1 MGFRK
6 IITYI
11 LQSEPG
17 ITMKAIGWNIEE
29 PNAGGGQNGWNMPS
43 RPRIFRQETL
53 FGEVIE
59 NYPTEKKIRY
69 AKLL

>member
-29 PNAGGGQNGWNMPS
+29 PNAGGGKMVGTC
-43 RPRIFRQETL
+43 RQGPV
-53 FGEVIE
+53 FSAR
-59 NYPTEKKIRY
+59 KRSS
-69 AKLL
+69 AK